1 MSNKTFYRYTELA
14 ITFVA
19 GALGGLIA
27 GYLASQQ
34 VNNARRMPNAAAWE
48 RITSQ
53 ERGHVQANCL
63 INRVESRYWQLFC
76 KHPSVYNESLRE
88 HLVKNILPG
97 LALYQV
103 LLEEGIETPDALSFV
118 SRAFRE
124 STQASGIPIRAV
136 ARTPAYFP
144 MLRKLTPGVLE
155 RSFPEEGFKIE
166 WVENSPQSVAFNI
179 HECYYLKTLTD
190 YGVPELTQVYCNIDD
205 MLYGETSPYV
215 RWERTCTL
223 GRGDEVCDFRWT
235 KV

>member
-1 MSNKTFYRYTELA
+1 MNNKTFYRYLELVF
-14 ITFVA
+14 TFFA
-19 GALGGLIA
+19 GAVGGLIA

-34 VNNARRMPNAAAWE
+34 LTNARRMPNAAAWE
-48 RITSQ
+48 RIFSR

-76 KHPSVYNESLRE
+76 NHPMVTNEALRE

-118 SRAFRE
+118 NSAFRE
-124 STQASGIPIRAV
+124 SLQASWMPVRAV
-136 ARTPAYFP
+136 AKTPAYFP
-144 MLRKLTPGVLE
+144 LLRKLTPGVLG
-155 RSFPEEGFKIE
+155 RSFPEDGFKIG
-166 WVENSPQSVAFNI
+166 WIENSPVSVAFNI
-179 HECYYLKTLTD
+179 HECYYLKILTD
-190 YGVPELTQVYCNIDD
+190 YGVPELTQVFCKMDD
-205 MLYGETSPYV
+205 ELYDGTSPYV

-235 KV
+235 RV